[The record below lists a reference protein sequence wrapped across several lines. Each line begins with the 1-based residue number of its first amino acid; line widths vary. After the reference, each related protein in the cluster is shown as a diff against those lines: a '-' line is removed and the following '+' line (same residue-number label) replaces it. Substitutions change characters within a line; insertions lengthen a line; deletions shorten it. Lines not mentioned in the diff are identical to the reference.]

1 MAGLGRSDL
10 HGLEE
15 RLGAVEEW
23 VAGRM
28 RWKMVWLEGSM
39 ARVGGMRTW
48 MTVTE
53 GGAGKVKVL
62 SEENERKAATEK
74 GILC

>member
-1 MAGLGRSDL
+1 
-10 HGLEE
+10 
-15 RLGAVEEW
+15 
-23 VAGRM
+23 M

-39 ARVGGMRTW
+39 ARVGEMRTW

-53 GGAGKVKVL
+53 GGAGKVEGL